1 MSARHQHDSG
11 VAASPAAADDKAP
24 AGDGPAL
31 GRVALHTLMRWEVL
45 LVVLI
50 VVAGAWSTYLSP
62 YFLDWSNL
70 FDMTSQ
76 FMEKAIMAL
85 PMTLIIITGGI
96 DLSISSVMALAGVS
110 FGLHYSTSGDLGVSI
125 LLALAIGLVAGFANG
140 AITTRIKLHPLVVTL
155 GTMALYRGLAQVIL
169 GDRAVSSFPD
179 SFNNLGQGYIGVKPL
194 LPFGDMVP
202 WPLLIFIVLAIV
214 FALLLHR
221 TSFGRLVYAIGN
233 NEDACRY
240 SGIAVDRIKIAI
252 YTVSGLFAA
261 MAGLI
266 YASRQGSARWDM
278 GTGFELDVITAV
290 VLGGTDINGGSGSM
304 GGTVLALFLIGIL
317 RNGMGLANIGDQDQT
332 IVIGALL
339 ILSILG
345 PRVAQRLGLRRVAM
359 KGGD

>member
-1 MSARHQHDSG
+1 MSARGERGSG
-11 VAASPAAADDKAP
+11 AGETPAAVLSVARS
-24 AGDGPAL
+24 GLTRRMVLRAL
-31 GRVALHTLMRWEVL
+31 TRWETL

-50 VVAGAWSTYLSP
+50 VIAGAWSTWLSP
-62 YFLDWSNL
+62 YFLDWGNM

-110 FGLHYSTSGDLGVSI
+110 FGLHYSTSNNLSVSI
-125 LLALAIGLVAGFANG
+125 LIALALGLVAGFANG
-140 AITTRIKLHPLVVTL
+140 AIITRVRLHPLVVTL
-155 GTMALYRGLAQVIL
+155 GTMAMYRGLAQVIL
-169 GDRAVSSFPD
+169 GDRAISTFPD
-179 SFNNLGQGYIGVKPL
+179 NFNNLGQGYIGVKPL

-202 WPLLIFIVLAIV
+202 WPLLIFVVLAII
-214 FALLLHR
+214 FAALLHG
-221 TSFGRLVYAIGN
+221 TSFGRLIYAIGN
-233 NEDACRY
+233 NEDTCRY
-240 SGIAVDRIKIAI
+240 SGIAVDRIKLVI
-252 YTVSGLFAA
+252 YTLSGLFAA
-261 MAGLI
+261 SAGLI

-317 RNGMGLANIGDQDQT
+317 RNGMGLANIGDQNQT
-332 IVIGALL
+332 IVIGSLL

-345 PRVAQRLGLRRVAM
+345 PSVARRLGLRRVAE